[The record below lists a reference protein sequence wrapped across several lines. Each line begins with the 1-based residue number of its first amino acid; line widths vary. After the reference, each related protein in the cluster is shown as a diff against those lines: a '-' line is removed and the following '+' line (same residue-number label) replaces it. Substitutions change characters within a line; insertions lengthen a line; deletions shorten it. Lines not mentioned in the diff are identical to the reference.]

1 VNPNGQNKA
10 NNMRL
15 SKIYTKSGD
24 DGETSLSDGTRVAK
38 HDPRVASYG
47 AVDETNAAVG
57 LVRLHTSDLPEYDAM
72 LGRIQDDLFDLGA
85 DLAQPGT
92 DFESAEELRI
102 TEPQVARLEA
112 EIDAMNA
119 DLKPL
124 ESFTLPGGEPAAA
137 HLHLARTVARR
148 AEREIAQLAEYEPV
162 NPAAVQYINRV
173 SDHFFVMSRAINAPG
188 NREVLWRPGANR

>member
-1 VNPNGQNKA
+1 MVHLN
-10 NNMRL
+10 
-15 SKIYTKSGD
+15 KIYTKAGD
-24 DGETSLSDGTRVAK
+24 GGETSLSDGTRVAK
-38 HDPRVASYG
+38 HDRRVASYG

-57 LVRLHTSDLPEYDAM
+57 LARQHTSELPDYDAM

-85 DLAQPGT
+85 DLARPGT
-92 DFESAEELRI
+92 DFESGEVLRV
-102 TEPQVARLEA
+102 TVAQVTRLES

-124 ESFTLPGGEPAAA
+124 DSFTLPSGEPAAA
-137 HLHLARTVARR
+137 YLHLARTVSRR
-148 AEREIAQLAEYEPV
+148 AERAITELAEYEPV

-188 NREVLWRPGANR
+188 KRDVLWRPGANR